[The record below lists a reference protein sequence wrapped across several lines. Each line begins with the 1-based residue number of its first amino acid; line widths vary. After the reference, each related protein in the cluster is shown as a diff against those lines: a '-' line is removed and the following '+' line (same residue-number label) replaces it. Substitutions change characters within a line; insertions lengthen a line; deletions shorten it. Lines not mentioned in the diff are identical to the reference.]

1 VHEQAVN
8 ADELKQDAA
17 ATAQKISVGAT
28 AALAWARLHPEV
40 MKFLAIYAG
49 GVLTGWVF
57 WG

>member
-1 VHEQAVN
+1 MN
-8 ADELKQDAA
+8 ADELKQE
-17 ATAQKISVGAT
+17 ATVAGQKISVGAT
-28 AALAWARLHPEV
+28 AAIAWAKVHPEV